1 METKNIELIL
11 NNYDAS
17 IRLDF
22 DQKSVILDD
31 SRILMVI
38 AGAGSGKTTTIA
50 AKIKFLVDIKRVNP
64 NDILV
69 ISLTNKAVKEL
80 HDIIVDGLNINA
92 CVCTF
97 HKLAYEILKQN
108 DMRYRI
114 ISKQKDIILKLI
126 NEDGETRK
134 IIRYILK
141 DKSIREKSKH
151 IGEYKEIILQLVLS
165 NIKLLKTLNKS
176 FSTLNKNENR
186 YFKYLSRIYDKYN
199 NFLESKYLLDFDDVI
214 NNSIQCDVNLKYKY
228 IIVDEYQDISQNRLQ
243 LLKKLMNV
251 SGAKLVL
258 VGDDFQTIF
267 SFAGS
272 EIRNFLTFKKDNSF
286 KIVKITKTYRNSQ
299 QLIDV
304 AGSFVMKNKSLIS
317 KKLISNKSIPYPI
330 KIYGYSN
337 NFNDVFER
345 IVIELIQKY
354 GMNKKILVLGRY
366 KSDINKLNNANFI
379 IKENRIIYKKYSM
392 LIIDYMTIHSSKGLG
407 YDNVI
412 LINLEVGMHGFPTS
426 IVNDRFTE
434 QIIGYKSDIEEERR
448 LLYVALTRTK
458 NMFYGITK
466 KGNESD
472 FVRELAQYKQVLV
485 DYDLK
490 MK

>member
-80 HDIIVDGLNINA
+80 HDIIVDGLNINI

-97 HKLAYEILKQN
+97 HKLAYEILKHH

-151 IGEYKEIILQLVLS
+151 IREYKEIILQLVLS
-165 NIKLLKTLNKS
+165 NIKLLKTLK
-176 FSTLNKNENR
+176 R
-186 YFKYLSRIYDKYN
+186 D
-199 NFLESKYLLDFDDVI
+199 
-214 NNSIQCDVNLKYKY
+214 
-228 IIVDEYQDISQNRLQ
+228 
-243 LLKKLMNV
+243 
-251 SGAKLVL
+251 
-258 VGDDFQTIF
+258 
-267 SFAGS
+267 
-272 EIRNFLTFKKDNSF
+272 
-286 KIVKITKTYRNSQ
+286 
-299 QLIDV
+299 
-304 AGSFVMKNKSLIS
+304 
-317 KKLISNKSIPYPI
+317 
-330 KIYGYSN
+330 
-337 NFNDVFER
+337 
-345 IVIELIQKY
+345 
-354 GMNKKILVLGRY
+354 
-366 KSDINKLNNANFI
+366 
-379 IKENRIIYKKYSM
+379 
-392 LIIDYMTIHSSKGLG
+392 
-407 YDNVI
+407 
-412 LINLEVGMHGFPTS
+412 
-426 IVNDRFTE
+426 
-434 QIIGYKSDIEEERR
+434 
-448 LLYVALTRTK
+448 
-458 NMFYGITK
+458 
-466 KGNESD
+466 
-472 FVRELAQYKQVLV
+472 
-485 DYDLK
+485 
-490 MK
+490 